1 MLRRPFGRY
10 GYMSPWREMDRL
22 QREMNR
28 LFSDVSTRSRVAPSF
43 PAMNVWTNQEGAVV
57 TAELPGVNPDNI
69 DIAVV
74 GDTLTLN
81 GERQPEELHEGE
93 KYHRQERGFGKFT
106 RTFQLPF
113 QVESDK
119 VEANFEKGILYISLP
134 RAEADKPRKI
144 TVKSA

>member
-1 MLRRPFGRY
+1 MLRQPFGRY

-28 LFSDVSTRSRVAPSF
+28 LFSDVSGRNRVAPSF

-57 TAELPGVNPDNI
+57 TAELPGVNPDDI

-81 GERQPEELHEGE
+81 GARQPEELQEGE
-93 KYHRQERGFGKFT
+93 RYHRQERGFGKFT

-113 QVESDK
+113 QVEADK

-144 TVKSA
+144 SVKSA